1 MKRAKMDNAL
11 IEEISPA
18 DGILRPVYNYA
29 APFRSTQYR
38 TQQTNSSVIYRNY
51 STRKLFPLLF

>member
-18 DGILRPVYNYA
+18 DGILRPVYNYTA
-29 APFRSTQYR
+29 PPFRSTQYR
-38 TQQTNSSVIYRNY
+38 TQQTNS
-51 STRKLFPLLF
+51 PL